1 MTAPVGEGGGADMAE
16 SGDPMP
22 MFPLGSVLFP
32 HAYLPLRIF
41 EPRYRT
47 MVDDLLAG
55 SGEFGVVLIER
66 GSEVGGGDVRH
77 RVATVARVIQAV
89 PQPDGG
95 WLIGVVGV
103 RRVRVEQWLPDLPY
117 PRAIVTDWTDGP
129 PAAAAEID
137 AVLSVLRR
145 ALAMR
150 AELDE
155 PGAPA
160 TVELEEA
167 PDIRLWQMCAVAPVG
182 PVDDLALLRS
192 PTAVSRLDTLRELLD
207 DESTVLA
214 HRLSGG

>member
-1 MTAPVGEGGGADMAE
+1 MTAPVGPGGGSNMAE
-16 SGDPMP
+16 SDDPMP

-77 RVATVARVIQAV
+77 RVGTVARVIQAV

-95 WLIGVVGV
+95 WLIGVTGV

-117 PRAIVTDWTDGP
+117 PRAIVTDWADGP
-129 PAAAAEID
+129 PAAGAEID
-137 AVLSVLRR
+137 AVLAVLRR
-145 ALAMR
+145 VLAMR

-160 TVELEEA
+160 TVELEA
-167 PDIRLWQMCAVAPVG
+167 ALDIRLWQMCAVAPVG

-192 PTAVSRLDTLRELLD
+192 PTAVSRLNTLRELLD